1 MEKQPKFDY
10 SDIKFKDNGKLKLI
24 IVVGTRPEIIRL
36 AAVIT
41 KCRQYFDV
49 ILAHTG
55 QNYDYNL
62 NGIFFKDLKLA
73 EPEVYMDAV
82 GDDLGATC
90 GNIINCSYKLFAQTK
105 PDGVLVLG
113 DTIFQ
118 FSIWKQVTVAKT
130 SAFRKRPTVVLLIS
144 SVM

>member
-1 MEKQPKFDY
+1 MFYYKYKSVLSVLSVFEKNQRMNKRPKFDY
-10 SDIKFKDNGKLKLI
+10 SNIKFKDNGKLKLI

-36 AAVIT
+36 AAVIN

-62 NGIFFKDLKLA
+62 NGIFFRDLKLA

-90 GNIINCSYKLFAQTK
+90 GNLPSPCSR
-105 PDGVLVLG
+105 
-113 DTIFQ
+113 
-118 FSIWKQVTVAKT
+118 S
-130 SAFRKRPTVVLLIS
+130 
-144 SVM
+144 

>member
-1 MEKQPKFDY
+1 MEKQPKYDY
-10 SDIKFKDNGKLKLI
+10 SDIRWQENGKLKLI

-41 KCRQYFDV
+41 KCRKYFDV

-62 NGIFFKDLKLA
+62 NGIFFRDLQLA

-90 GNIINCSYKLFAQTK
+90 GNIINCSYKLFNQTK
-105 PDGVLVLG
+105 EEFSVPLHNRTVHPADRTG
-113 DTIFQ
+113 DTPHHFPLVIQ
-118 FSIWKQVTVAKT
+118 D
-130 SAFRKRPTVVLLIS
+130 R
-144 SVM
+144 

>member
-49 ILAHTG
+49 I
-55 QNYDYNL
+55 
-62 NGIFFKDLKLA
+62 
-73 EPEVYMDAV
+73 EVGRAR
-82 GDDLGATC
+82 
-90 GNIINCSYKLFAQTK
+90 
-105 PDGVLVLG
+105 
-113 DTIFQ
+113 
-118 FSIWKQVTVAKT
+118 SIYGC
-130 SAFRKRPTVVLLIS
+130 RR
-144 SVM
+144 

>member
-10 SDIKFKDNGKLKLI
+10 SNIKFKDNGKLKLI

-36 AAVIT
+36 AAVIN

-90 GNIINCSYKLFAQTK
+90 GNIINLSDTEDLVTVMYCNEIFDPNK
-105 PDGVLVLG
+105 PDTYFDKVE
-113 DTIFQ
+113 Q
-118 FSIWKQVTVAKT
+118 K
-130 SAFRKRPTVVLLIS
+130 
-144 SVM
+144 